1 MIVKLVLVSRGLLA
15 FSFQRGL
22 SLWMIL
28 EINFISFIGLLGS
41 SKASCQGNRAL
52 NYFLVQ
58 ALGRSLM
65 LITLILALMKSEQ
78 RYGALFFLA
87 LLLKLGGAPL
97 NNWYLKVIQKLSWP
111 FIWVLSCWQKI
122 IPLLLV
128 SLRDFKLLI
137 FARFLSG
144 LTGRLGAL
152 PQTSLKKIFGLSSI
166 FTLAWILGAIS
177 VDKVVWCYFFLGY
190 ALTLAGLTMCIRIYF
205 SDESRQTEA
214 STTKTHLLIF
224 FTFLLIIRGI
234 PPFLGFFL
242 KLTILL
248 QLISFSV
255 ELAMTLVVLRLFLI
269 FVYLVIIFNL
279 FTLARP
285 RNLKLSVKIWELNLL
300 PDFIIL
306 NSILRIFFINF
317 CACYWHY
324 ISNITRLLVLT
335 QRTNLISSK

>member
-1 MIVKLVLVSRGLLA
+1 
-15 FSFQRGL
+15 
-22 SLWMIL
+22 
-28 EINFISFIGLLGS
+28 
-41 SKASCQGNRAL
+41 
-52 NYFLVQ
+52 
-58 ALGRSLM
+58 
-65 LITLILALMKSEQ
+65 
-78 RYGALFFLA
+78 
-87 LLLKLGGAPL
+87 
-97 NNWYLKVIQKLSWP
+97 
-111 FIWVLSCWQKI
+111 
-122 IPLLLV
+122 
-128 SLRDFKLLI
+128 
-137 FARFLSG
+137 
-144 LTGRLGAL
+144 
-152 PQTSLKKIFGLSSI
+152 
-166 FTLAWILGAIS
+166 
-177 VDKVVWCYFFLGY
+177 
-190 ALTLAGLTMCIRIYF
+190 MCIRIYF

-300 PDFIIL
+300 PDFMIL

-317 CACYWHY
+317 CACY
-324 ISNITRLLVLT
+324 
-335 QRTNLISSK
+335 